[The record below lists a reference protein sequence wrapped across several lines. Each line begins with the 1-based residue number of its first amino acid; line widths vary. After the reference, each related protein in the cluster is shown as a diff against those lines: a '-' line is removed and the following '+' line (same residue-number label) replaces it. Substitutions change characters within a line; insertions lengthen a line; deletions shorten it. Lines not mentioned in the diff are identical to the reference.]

1 MSPARAGSSASR
13 ACSAWT
19 PCIGRVGAAA
29 SSPSSV
35 DSTRRSAPSP
45 AGSSS
50 PMRGHTTYAWRPP
63 RTSSPTR
70 AQVRSI
76 QPGRSSG
83 TTWVVIGARPAGSSR
98 SVEVSRSP
106 KTVMATVRGM
116 GVAVMTSTCGGS
128 FPLPRNASRCSTPNR
143 CCSSTTT
150 RARSRKSTWASRR
163 AWVPT
168 TIPAS
173 PTATSS
179 SALRR
184 SAVDWLP
191 VRRTTRVA
199 SAAPPSIPPS
209 ARSPSI
215 RVIVRWCCE
224 ARTSV
229 GASSAAWPPESTAAS
244 IARSATIVLP
254 EPTSPWSSRCIGTS
268 RAISAATVSPT
279 STCPAV
285 SSKGSRAS
293 NASRTPPGRPGRGVV
308 TCPSAT
314 RRRCASVT
322 WRTNASS

>member
-50 PMRGHTTYAWRPP
+50 PMRGHTTYACRPP

-106 KTVMATVRGM
+106 KTVIATVRGI
-116 GVAVMTSTCGGS
+116 GVAVMTRTCGGS

-150 RARSRKSTWASRR
+150 RARSRKSTCSSRR

-168 TIPAS
+168 TMPGVADRDVEQRLAPLGGRLAPGEEDDPGRVVGAAEHPALGEVAEH
-173 PTATSS
+173 PGDRAVV
-179 SALRR
+179 LRR
-184 SAVDWLP
+184 EDLGGREQRGLAAGVDRREHRPQRDDRLARADLALEQP
-191 VRRTTRVA
+191 VHRHL
-199 SAAPPSIPPS
+199 AAPSRPRRSRRPRA
-209 ARSPSI
+209 AR
-215 RVIVRWCCE
+215 R
-224 ARTSV
+224 
-229 GASSAAWPPESTAAS
+229 
-244 IARSATIVLP
+244 
-254 EPTSPWSSRCIGTS
+254 
-268 RAISAATVSPT
+268 
-279 STCPAV
+279 
-285 SSKGSRAS
+285 
-293 NASRTPPGRPGRGVV
+293 
-308 TCPSAT
+308 
-314 RRRCASVT
+314 
-322 WRTNASS
+322 